1 MRKKEPEREHAPA
14 EEKDRRSRHRSGQ
27 DGPVPNVLSH
37 VQKAVG
43 NQALANL
50 AEAGIVKPKLRV
62 SQSRDSDEIEAD
74 RLAERV
80 VQGQPATPASRTAA
94 ESIQR
99 DDATADRLHDA
110 FPLVEKALH
119 SSGQPLDEATRA
131 DMEPRFG
138 HDFSRVRVHT
148 DAESAE
154 SAKSLGAQAFTLGHH
169 LYFDRGSYVPAS
181 LEGRRLLAHELA
193 HVVQARSATG
203 NETLHR
209 APPGG
214 EPDWKVPT
222 DGVVQAWMYNQID
235 NWHTGAT
242 QALGNFKDTVKEET
256 SVGFWLGLAG
266 NVTWAL
272 GSFGAPPVAVTV
284 GLIGVAMGT
293 IGSLV
298 QSHADKAEADRV
310 DAIYQDF
317 LKGFNDS
324 RSKMDKE
331 VIPRSNTIMASDD
344 FKKAVASKSTE
355 AWQDVVKK
363 QANMPEGTD
372 LNQVSKNTERNL
384 YNLYLKNRGAWYSRD
399 IFHVESPH
407 HPGFE
412 SEEKNLWLHNVPS
425 KVRDRLTAIGVD
437 WKYIFELPIPH
448 RDRDLYRKSG
458 TVGAIEYWDYEEA
471 TLYPPSWTKADIE
484 EFLKKVPSYVAK
496 EQRAPRT
503 RVPQGGAHAT
513 IFHQGC

>member
-1 MRKKEPEREHAPA
+1 MGKKERDREQAQA
-14 EEKDRRSRHRSGQ
+14 DEKIRRSHRPSDKAGS
-27 DGPVPNVLSH
+27 VPNLLSH
-37 VQKAVG
+37 VQRAAG
-43 NQALANL
+43 NQAFSQML
-50 AEAGIVKPKLRV
+50 EAGIAKPKLRV
-62 SQSRDSDEIEAD
+62 SEAGDTDEVEAD
-74 RLAERV
+74 RIAERV
-80 VQGQPATPASRTAA
+80 VQGQQAGPASPTAVGPTTGNGA
-94 ESIQR
+94 ATDESQ
-99 DDATADRLHDA
+99 DVS
-110 FPLVEKALH
+110 PLVEKALH
-119 SSGQPLDEATRA
+119 SSGRPLDQTTRA
-131 DMEPRFG
+131 YMEPRFG
-138 HDFSRVRVHT
+138 RDLSQVRVHT

-154 SAKSLGAQAFTLGHH
+154 SARSIGAQAFTLGHH
-169 LYFDRGSYVPAS
+169 LHFDRGRYAPAS
-181 LEGRRLLAHELA
+181 PEGRRLLAHELA

-203 NETLHR
+203 SGTLHR

-284 GLIGVAMGT
+284 GLIGVAIGT

-355 AWQDVVKK
+355 AWQDVVRK

-384 YNLYLKNRGAWYSRD
+384 YNLYLKDRGAWYSRD

-412 SEEKNLWLHNVPS
+412 SEEKNLWLHNVPT

-437 WKYIFELPIPH
+437 WKRIYELPIPH

-484 EFLKKVPSYVAK
+484 EFLKKAPSYVAK
-496 EQRAPRT
+496 EQRGT
-503 RVPQGGAHAT
+503 TH
-513 IFHQGC
+513 

>member
-1 MRKKEPEREHAPA
+1 MGKKERDREPA
-14 EEKDRRSRHRSGQ
+14 SADEKTHRSHRPSDKTGS
-27 DGPVPNVLSH
+27 VPNLLVH
-37 VQKAVG
+37 VQRAAG
-43 NQALANL
+43 NQALSQML
-50 AEAGIVKPKLRV
+50 GAGIAKPKLRV
-62 SQSRDSDEIEAD
+62 SKPSDADEVEAD
-74 RLAERV
+74 RIAQRV
-80 VQGQPATPASRTAA
+80 AQGQQAGPVSSAA
-94 ESIQR
+94 VGTSQR
-99 DDATADRLHDA
+99 DGTANGDSQDVS
-110 FPLVEKALH
+110 FLVEQALH
-119 SSGQPLDEATRA
+119 SSGRPLDEATRA
-131 DMEPRFG
+131 HMEPRFG
-138 HDFSRVRVHT
+138 RDLSRVRVHT

-154 SAKSLGAQAFTLGHH
+154 SAKRIGAQAFTLGHH
-169 LYFDRGSYVPAS
+169 LYFDRGRYAPAS
-181 LEGRRLLAHELA
+181 PEGRRLLAHELA

-203 NETLHR
+203 SRTLHR
-209 APPGG
+209 APPEG

-235 NWHTGAT
+235 NWHTGAI

-272 GSFGAPPVAVTV
+272 GSFGAAPVAVAV
-284 GLIGVAMGT
+284 GLAGVAIGT

-331 VIPRSNTIMASDD
+331 VISLSNTIMASDA
-344 FKKAVASKSTE
+344 FKKSVASKSTV
-355 AWQDVVKK
+355 AWQDIVRK

-372 LNQVSKNTERNL
+372 IGQVSKHTERNL
-384 YNLYLKNRGAWYSRD
+384 YNLYLKDRGAWYSRD

-412 SEEKNLWLHNVPS
+412 SEEKNLWLHNVPT

-458 TVGAIEYWDYEEA
+458 TIGAIEYWDYEEA

-484 EFLKKVPSYVAK
+484 EFLKKAPSYVAT
-496 EQRAPRT
+496 T
-503 RVPQGGAHAT
+503 RRDTTH
-513 IFHQGC
+513 